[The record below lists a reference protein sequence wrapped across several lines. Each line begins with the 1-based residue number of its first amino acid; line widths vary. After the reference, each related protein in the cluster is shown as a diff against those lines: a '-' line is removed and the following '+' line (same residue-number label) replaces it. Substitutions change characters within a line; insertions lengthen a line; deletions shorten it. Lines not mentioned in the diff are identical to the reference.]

1 MNAKATHALKAALD
15 ELRQRR
21 AEIAALRSDRN
32 EPIAIIGMA
41 CRFPGRSDTPD
52 AFWQL
57 LDNAR
62 DAVTE
67 VPGERWDIDRYYDP
81 DPSAPGK
88 MATRHGAFLERVDQF
103 DAAFFGIAPREATY
117 LDPQQR
123 LLLEVAWEALENAH
137 LAPERFRQSATGVY
151 VGITCFDHAIQV
163 SNAAMPSSSY
173 AGTGSALNM
182 AAGRLSFVL
191 GLTGP
196 SMAIDTACSSS
207 LVCLHLACESL
218 RSRETGMALAGGVNL
233 MLSPEVMVSFSQARM
248 LSPDGRCKTFDAS
261 ADGYVRGEGCGMVVL
276 KRLADA
282 LADGDRV
289 LGIVRGTA
297 VDQGGGG

>member
-15 ELRQRR
+15 ELRLRR
-21 AEIAALRSDRN
+21 GNRGAAFDRN
-32 EPIAIIGMA
+32 EPIAVIGMA

-57 LDNAR
+57 LDGAR

-163 SNAAMPSSSY
+163 SNASMPSSSY

-207 LVCLHLACESL
+207 LVCLPAKACARAKPAW
-218 RSRETGMALAGGVNL
+218 RSRA
-233 MLSPEVMVSFSQARM
+233 
-248 LSPDGRCKTFDAS
+248 AS
-261 ADGYVRGEGCGMVVL
+261 
-276 KRLADA
+276 
-282 LADGDRV
+282 
-289 LGIVRGTA
+289 T
-297 VDQGGGG
+297 